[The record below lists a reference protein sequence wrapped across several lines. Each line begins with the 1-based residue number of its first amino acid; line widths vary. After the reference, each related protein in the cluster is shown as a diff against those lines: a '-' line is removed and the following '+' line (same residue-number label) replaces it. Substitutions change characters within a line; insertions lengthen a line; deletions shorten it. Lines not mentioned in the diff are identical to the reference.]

1 MKDSVTIKHKYARDF
16 TVLPNNL
23 LRDNALSWGA
33 TGLLA
38 YLMHLPDNFQLY
50 LSFLSKQKR
59 DGRDATRA
67 RIKELEAIGYLK
79 ICRERDERGQF
90 SNTSWELNPA
100 PQTPTP
106 EASQPGSENPM
117 LDMPKAAAPTEA
129 KPTLLNTKH
138 KQEQKE
144 KNTTTTKPPV
154 DKSHKDLFYPPGLL
168 LNEPQALYKSL
179 LDVPLNDAQKLL
191 DELSGIMETPGALRT
206 TPVRLFHG
214 LLKKYKSQSFI
225 PSAGLKI
232 SKRREQN
239 KES

>member
-59 DGRDATRA
+59 DGRDSTRA

-100 PQTPTP
+100 PQTRAP

-117 LDMPKAAAPTEA
+117 PGMPKAAAPTEA

-138 KQEQKE
+138 KQELKE
-144 KNTTTTKPPV
+144 K
-154 DKSHKDLFYPPGLL
+154 
-168 LNEPQALYKSL
+168 
-179 LDVPLNDAQKLL
+179 KLL
-191 DELSGIMETPGALRT
+191 QQSHLWISPIKTSSI
-206 TPVRLFHG
+206 
-214 LLKKYKSQSFI
+214 LLACY
-225 PSAGLKI
+225 
-232 SKRREQN
+232 
-239 KES
+239 